1 MFFQNKL
8 KAMEERKV
16 VDTVSN
22 SIIKLTDK
30 EKEII
35 DLVAKLDY
43 TNASISMLLL
53 KIEFLTKD
61 ANKVLVEINQTTMTD
76 KVKQVHIATVN
87 QLVERLIKLK
97 TSLFQIETTLK
108 LNNTIE
114 KEVKRQELLTILNS
128 VS

>member
-1 MFFQNKL
+1 
-8 KAMEERKV
+8 
-16 VDTVSN
+16 
-22 SIIKLTDK
+22 
-30 EKEII
+30 
-35 DLVAKLDY
+35 KLDY

-114 KEVKRQELLTILNS
+114 KEVKRQELLNILKS

>member
-43 TNASISMLLL
+43 TNAYISMLLL

-87 QLVERLIKLK
+87 QMVERLIKLK
-97 TSLFQIETTLK
+97 TSLFQIEITLK

-114 KEVKRQELLTILNS
+114 KEVKRQELLAILKS

>member
-16 VDTVSN
+16 VGTVSN

-114 KEVKRQELLTILNS
+114 KEVKRQELLNILKS

>member
-43 TNASISMLLL
+43 TNAYISMLLL

-114 KEVKRQELLTILNS
+114 KEVKRQELLAILKS

>member
-16 VDTVSN
+16 VGTVSN

-53 KIEFLTKD
+53 KIEFLT
-61 ANKVLVEINQTTMTD
+61 
-76 KVKQVHIATVN
+76 TV
-87 QLVERLIKLK
+87 
-97 TSLFQIETTLK
+97 
-108 LNNTIE
+108 
-114 KEVKRQELLTILNS
+114 
-128 VS
+128 